1 MLAWDGERMTE
12 DFTQVMETIHQVSFL
27 LMDLPCLNPY
37 ANISAAINFR
47 HTLIFL
53 ATKYVHGCFVRIAT
67 GFGENHTRI
76 L

>member
-12 DFTQVMETIHQVSFL
+12 DFTQVRQTIHQISFPL
-27 LMDLPCLNPY
+27 RDLPCPNPNV
-37 ANISAAINFR
+37 NISAAIKFR